1 MRTPTI
7 SRRITLAVAIG
18 SLALPLMAAGPG
30 TPTPSA
36 TGTPTATAVITGQL
50 ATELQTSAVDEK
62 LARDVYTVLA
72 KVWAQPIFD
81 NTAAAEAQHLTKVR
95 DVLTRH
101 SVSDTTA
108 GDAAGAFDSATVAAL
123 YTQLVT
129 KGKGSL
135 LAAVEVGIWIEGF
148 LIEQWQAVLVFS
160 ALPTD
165 VKNVATNLLA
175 AERLHLKAFQ
185 QLLSTIASGGPT
197 PSPTASDTQTAA
209 QVRVRQR
216 AQFSAPGGGR
226 YQVGT
231 RLMLALQ
238 PVKTSSGAALRW
250 IVNTASRSRCEIR
263 VKDGRTT
270 LALLKPGTCTVV
282 AYAPPTAKYLAYQW
296 TRTYRIVAANG

>member
-1 MRTPTI
+1 MTKPTI
-7 SRRITLAVAIG
+7 TRRIALAAAIG
-18 SLALPLMAAGPG
+18 GLAIPLVAAGTA

-36 TGTPTATAVITGQL
+36 TGTKTATVVITGQL
-50 ATELQTSAVDEK
+50 ATELQASAVDEK
-62 LARDVYTVLA
+62 LARDVYAVLA
-72 KVWAQPIFD
+72 KTWAQPIFD
-81 NTAAAEAQHLTKVR
+81 NTSTAEGQHLTKVR
-95 DVLTRH
+95 DVLMRH
-101 SVSDTTA
+101 SVTDTTA
-108 GDAAGAFDSATVAAL
+108 GDAAGAFDSATVATL

-135 LAAVEVGIWIEGF
+135 VAAAEVGIWIEGF
-148 LIEQWQAVLVFS
+148 LIEQWRAVLAFAS
-160 ALPTD
+160 LPTD
-165 VKNVATNLLA
+165 VKNVAQNLLA
-175 AERLHLKAFQ
+175 AEQLHLKAFQ

-197 PSPTASDTQTAA
+197 PKPTVSDSQTVQA
-209 QVRVRQR
+209 RVRQR

-238 PVKTSSGAALRW
+238 PVKTSSGATLRW

-263 VKDGRTT
+263 VTDGRTT